1 MDAENTLTMKTSITI
16 SAPAKLNLFLHI
28 TGQREDGYHLLQTI
42 FQFLDYSDTIT
53 LTLRK
58 NGQINRLSE
67 LKGVPADDD
76 LVVKAAKLLQQH
88 CDCGS
93 HLGVDIFVEKKL
105 PMGGGLGGGS
115 SNAASV
121 LVGLNHLWGCELSQQ
136 QLMDLGVQLGA
147 DVPVFIFAQSAWAEG
162 VGERLKSIDLPEKW
176 FLVLK
181 PQINVS
187 TAKVFS
193 NSQLRRDCST
203 ITIRDFLA
211 GQTQNVCEAPV
222 REMYPEVDEALID
235 LARYSEDGE
244 SRLTGT
250 GACVFAAFDSRE
262 LAEKAFSDLSVK
274 WDGFV
279 AKGMN
284 QTPLKEF
291 FPLS

>member
-1 MDAENTLTMKTSITI
+1 MNKEFTI

-28 TGQREDGYHLLQTI
+28 TGQREDGYHLLQTV
-42 FQFLDYSDTIT
+42 FQFLDYADTIQ
-53 LTLRK
+53 LVRREDHH
-58 NGQINRLSE
+58 INRVSD
-67 LKGVPADDD
+67 LKGVPAEDD
-76 LVVKAAKLLQQH
+76 LVVKAARLLQEK
-88 CDCGS
+88 CNS
-93 HLGVDIFVEKKL
+93 PLGVDIRVQKVL

-121 LVGLNHLWGCELSQQ
+121 LVALNHLWECGLSQQ
-136 QLMDLGVQLGA
+136 ELMDLGVQLGA

-162 VGERLKSIDLPEKW
+162 VGERLKAVDLPEKW

-203 ITIRDFLA
+203 ITIRDFLT
-211 GQTQNVCEAPV
+211 GQTQNIGNVCEKPV
-222 REMYPEVDEALID
+222 REMYPEVDEALSD
-235 LARYSEDGE
+235 LAKYGE
-244 SRLTGT
+244 SKLTGT
-250 GACVFAAFDSRE
+250 GACVFAAFDNEEQAQKALSE
-262 LAEKAFSDLSVK
+262 LSNK

-279 AKGMN
+279 AKSMN

-291 FPLS
+291 FPN